1 MKKVKLFEQYIT
13 EMEYGKELLTDPNAL
28 PRADYFKKLGLPF
41 EPNTVE
47 ENELIAYLQEWMMN
61 PHTAAKDPTL
71 GLILKELLPL
81 KKKFPKILDP
91 KAGRHL
97 YEGKSLYRGTT
108 IPLKELIAL
117 SGKWQPNLHLDYPTG
132 AIQIKTK
139 YNWKGMG
146 LSQKGF
152 TSFTPSQPIA
162 IDFARETDHALF
174 GPFQAAEI
182 VRALEAQKDRM
193 IAVVLEI
200 PDTYANA
207 IMNPHFTL
215 SAAQFLTEYEV
226 FVLGQPIQI
235 ERIHLPDW
243 QLLQAEFERANIQP
257 NKYFKGL

>member
-1 MKKVKLFEQYIT
+1 MKRIKLFEEFVN
-13 EMEYGKELLTDPNAL
+13 EMDYGKELLTDPNAL

-61 PHTAAKDPTL
+61 PHKVSKDPTL

-108 IPLKELIAL
+108 IPLKELMAL
-117 SGKWQPNLHLDYPTG
+117 NGKWQPNGHLDYPTG
-132 AIQIKTK
+132 AIQLKTK

-146 LSQKGF
+146 INQKGF
-152 TSFTPSQPIA
+152 TSFTPSQPTA
-162 IDFARETDHALF
+162 IDFARESDHALF
-174 GPFQAAEI
+174 GPFHAAETI
-182 VRALEAQKDRM
+182 KALESGRDRM
-193 IAVVLEI
+193 IAVILEI

-207 IMNPHFTL
+207 IMNPHFTV
-215 SAAQFLTEYEV
+215 SVAQFLTEYEV

-243 QLLQAEFERANIQP
+243 DLLQAEFERAGIP
-257 NKYFKGL
+257 AGKYFKGL